1 MITIKKYA
9 AIDIGSN
16 AMRLLVTNIVEQ
28 KDKPTQFNKSAL
40 VRVPIRLGQD
50 AFTVREISQENIDR
64 MLDAMKAFKL
74 LMKVHKVE
82 HYKACATSAMRVA
95 YNGKEIVELIK
106 KKADIKIDIID
117 GKMEAAIIA
126 ASDLKQFINSDKTYL
141 YVDVGGGST
150 EFSLF
155 DEGKIIA
162 SKSFKNGTV
171 RLLNNMVNDIV
182 WSEIEK
188 WIKTVT
194 ADYENITLIG
204 SGGNINKL
212 FKLSEKHQD
221 SPLSYVYLNAQY
233 QKLNAMTYEQR
244 IAEMGLNPDRA
255 DVIIPATRI
264 YLNAMKWSGGRQ
276 IYVPKIGLSDGI
288 VKAMYYGRI
297 KI

>member
-28 KDKPTQFNKSAL
+28 KDKPTQFNKSSL

-50 AFTVREISQENIDR
+50 AFTVGEISQENIDR
-64 MLDAMKAFKL
+64 MLDAMQAFKL

-82 HYKACATSAMRVA
+82 QYKACATSAMREA

-155 DEGKIIA
+155 NEGKIVA

-182 WSEIEK
+182 WTEIEK
-188 WIKTVT
+188 WIKTTIV
-194 ADYENITLIG
+194 DYDNITLIG

-221 SPLSYVYLNAQY
+221 TPLSYVYLNAQY

-264 YLNAMKWSGGRQ
+264 YLNAMKWSGARQ

-297 KI
+297 

>member
-28 KDKPTQFNKSAL
+28 KDQPTQFNKSSL

-50 AFTVREISQENIDR
+50 AFTVGDISEENINR
-64 MLDAMKAFKL
+64 MVDAMKAFNL

-82 HYKACATSAMRVA
+82 KYKACATSAMREA
-95 YNGKEIVELIK
+95 NNGAEVVNIIK

-117 GKMEAAIIA
+117 GKKEAAIIA

-155 DEGKIIA
+155 SEGKIVA

-171 RLLNNMVNDIV
+171 RLLNNMVSDIV
-182 WSEIEK
+182 WTEIEK
-188 WIKTVT
+188 WIKTNT
-194 ADYENITLIG
+194 EAFDEITLIG

-212 FKLSEKHQD
+212 FKLSEKHQTK
-221 SPLSYVYLNAQY
+221 PLSYVYMNSQF

-244 IAEMGLNPDRA
+244 ISELGLNPDRA

-264 YLNAMKWSGGRQ
+264 YLNAMKWSGARQ

-288 VKAMYYGRI
+288 VKAMYYG
-297 KI
+297 KL